1 MRRTTLLV
9 FTTLTTLCA
18 TPNALACSQ
27 LPAET
32 GFIMSNDRNRDG
44 NISQREWQNAQIGNH
59 FVAFRLGDG
68 REFARLDL
76 NRNRKLD
83 ANELHDKV
91 RYRRAPCA
99 DWEEYS
105 NRVLR
110 EQQQNQPQP

>member
-1 MRRTTLLV
+1 MRRPTLLA
-9 FTTLTTLCA
+9 LTALTALFA
-18 TPNALACSQ
+18 STNALACSQ
-27 LPAET
+27 LPAEA

-44 NISQREWQNAQIGNH
+44 NISQREWQNAQISNY
-59 FVAFRLGDG
+59 FVAFRLGDD